1 MCVHVCVNVC
11 LHVCV
16 CVYEC
21 VCAGRLLLFLF
32 QMTITGFVRQIKVEQ
47 FLVSI
52 IQRLTSDLGRED
64 VNTKLLEIKIEQ
76 NDITCQL
83 INI

>member
-1 MCVHVCVNVC
+1 MCVCMCVFVCVN
-11 LHVCV
+11 
-16 CVYEC
+16 